1 MARADFDPY
10 AVLGVAPTAEPE
22 AIAGAF
28 RALAQKYHPDRNP
41 GDAEAA
47 ERMKAVNAAHDLL
60 RDPARRRAYDAEASR
75 SSPDAAERGTA
86 AAPPPP
92 PRARTWS
99 AGPGAAPG
107 PGDAPEPGSGTAR
120 SPRASA
126 GPGGWPASGTAP
138 GPATVPPDRAAAPA
152 GHEVAGPALWLLGLG
167 ALTVLLWGRLG
178 PDATL
183 VAAMLVFGL
192 LGTVRTLA
200 WLRSRAGEG
209 PAELLL
215 VLGWR
220 GAWLAI
226 LLFLPMMPLVGL
238 ASACA
243 TLTRLAVRRRPEE
256 VS

>member
-1 MARADFDPY
+1 MAGADFDPY

-28 RALAQKYHPDRNP
+28 RALAHKYHPDRNP
-41 GDAEAA
+41 GDADAA

-60 RDPARRRAYDAEASR
+60 RDPERRRAYDAEAFRTSA
-75 SSPDAAERGTA
+75 D
-86 AAPPPP
+86 APPPP
-92 PRARTWS
+92 PPPPPRPAAWRP
-99 AGPGAAPG
+99 GPGAEPDAGAAPWPAAARG
-107 PGDAPEPGSGTAR
+107 PGTM
-120 SPRASA
+120 PR
-126 GPGGWPASGTAP
+126 
-138 GPATVPPDRAAAPA
+138 DRATAPA

-167 ALTVLLWGRLG
+167 ALTVLLWSRLG
-178 PDATL
+178 PDGAL
-183 VAAMLVFGL
+183 VAAVLVFGL

-215 VLGWR
+215 VFGWR

-243 TLTRLAVRRRPEE
+243 TLTRLAVRRPREE
-256 VS
+256 VA